1 MLSSEGT
8 TPQSTNPSDLVKHR
22 PEELPSEIETDRSAA
37 KRAKLDGAVNKI

>member
-22 PEELPSEIETDRSAA
+22 PEDEIETDRSAA
-37 KRAKLDGAVNKI
+37 KPAILDGAVNKI